1 MHCTYGDTGFP
12 TQIAD
17 VSTHQLSCASHPP
30 GFYALKRHNTSNSII
45 QQQRLKNSH
54 YNHTF
59 YTPFR
64 EPGAQQ
70 RRSTPAN
77 EHQLSCASYLRR
89 LYARTTQHR
98 YTARHNNPEIKQ
110 LSLPHTCTTAIHA
123 HSHTSHSHHTTQR
136 FQDQI
141 PDRMALHWYHAST
154 CNITLCQRTTTKIDV
169 INR

>member
-1 MHCTYGDTGFP
+1 MTTQTYVSNDVFSNRRPPYHNTTEPSVNNAHANNPVSIRARSVTPMHCTYNDTGFP

-17 VSTHQLSCASHPP
+17 ISTHQLSCASHPP

-54 YNHTF
+54 YNYTF
-59 YTPFR
+59 YTPFH

-70 RRSTPAN
+70 RRFAPAK

-98 YTARHNNPEIKQ
+98 YTARHNNPEIEQ
-110 LSLPHTCTTAIHA
+110 LS
-123 HSHTSHSHHTTQR
+123 
-136 FQDQI
+136 
-141 PDRMALHWYHAST
+141 
-154 CNITLCQRTTTKIDV
+154 
-169 INR
+169 